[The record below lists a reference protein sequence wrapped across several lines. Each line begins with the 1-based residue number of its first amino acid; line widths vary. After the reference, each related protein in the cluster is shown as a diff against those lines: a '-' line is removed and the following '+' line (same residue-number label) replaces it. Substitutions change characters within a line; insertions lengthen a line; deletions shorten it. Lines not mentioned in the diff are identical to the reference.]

1 MRLSPALLF
10 HPKSLLLLATLFIFS
25 AIFST
30 AAVARSG
37 IQPVIYSQQ
46 QQQHQQHQPQ
56 SQPAQQRPI
65 QDSQKEHPSQPEPRP
80 NSNTNADGG
89 AGEGVEPTVLPTIS
103 HPSAPPPPAEAA
115 ASPPSQSSQSP
126 HSPPPSRP
134 HTNPSSS
141 SPLSS
146 SSSGEG
152 DGPLPNGAEY
162 KGPEFKYFQE
172 AGGTYT
178 LTHYD
183 ARFFRGLVP
192 YDEHAGVLRHLIRS
206 YLTTFA
212 ALGLETWLAHGTLLG
227 WWWNGRIMP
236 WDWDLD
242 AQVSGATMAALAA
255 RFNGSVHEYEVAEEE
270 EDLPAAAAGGK
281 KKSAAGGGGGKRR
294 YLLDVNPFSV
304 RVSRGT
310 GLNMI
315 DARWIDTQT
324 GLFVDITGLVERDP
338 RARPGVVSC
347 KNHHYYTQEELYPLR
362 ETEFEGVAALVPW
375 EFENILVTE
384 YGAKSLV
391 LTEWEG

>member
-89 AGEGVEPTVLPTIS
+89 RARGSNRP
-103 HPSAPPPPAEAA
+103 
-115 ASPPSQSSQSP
+115 SSQ
-126 HSPPPSRP
+126 PSHIR
-134 HTNPSSS
+134 
-141 SPLSS
+141 
-146 SSSGEG
+146 EG

-391 LTEWEG
+391 LTEWEGHRWDPNLQEWIKINKSDEATEEQSMAL